1 MDTNIERLYKEWVG
15 SWGDENYKQPLTK
28 SQIGEALDCISNYDD
43 QIILKVLDCLNGVI
57 IFDYYLSEVIDSR
70 PHTKKA
76 ITPKLKIL
84 NDAFLLFHELSAYT
98 DRDAKKDSSNAM
110 RIIAQTYTDL
120 ERIIEEINYDE
131 VAYADPKYHT
141 IFNVDKRDLNQNYS
155 KLILKISKPIKRV
168 DVLKILSLQMKSLL
182 VNNKKTIDIF
192 RNIFNVNVSR
202 YLRIPKEIRFHT
214 ITIPSPNFKGIE
226 KTHIA
231 DRRSYQITL
240 PKSFNAIP
248 LTAKEYIHTSL
259 SEPAILK

>member
-1 MDTNIERLYKEWVG
+1 MNSNIERLYKEWV
-15 SWGDENYKQPLTK
+15 SNWGDENYKQPLTK
-28 SQIGEALDCISNYDD
+28 SQIGDALNCISNYDD
-43 QIILKVLDCLNGVI
+43 QIILNALDCLNGVI
-57 IFDYYLSEVIDSR
+57 VFDYYLKEVIDLR

-84 NDAFLLFHELSAYT
+84 NDAFLLFQELSEYT

-141 IFNVDKRDLNQNYS
+141 TLNVEKRDLNQNYN
-155 KLILKISKPIKRV
+155 KLILKTSKPIKRV

-182 VNNKKTIDIF
+182 TNNKQTIDVF
-192 RNIFNVNVSR
+192 RNIFDVNVSR

-226 KTHIA
+226 KTHIS
-231 DRRSYQITL
+231 DRRPYQITL

-248 LTAKEYIHTSL
+248 LSAKEYTHTSL
-259 SEPAILK
+259 SKPAILK